1 MSIDLIKYALLNIK
15 RRKLRS
21 GLTILS
27 ILIGITAIYALV
39 SFGVGLQNYV
49 NVLAED
55 AGVDKIFIQSRGVGA
70 PGTDSNFFLTKDDVD
85 FVYKINGVEEVTGI
99 YTKTIEVKKD
109 RQLKFVFGMGV
120 DPGKTDF
127 VDEAFTVEIEKG
139 RQLKKGDFD
148 KVVLGHNYQENSR
161 IFKKGVVLGEKID
174 INGAKFEVIGFYGK
188 VGNPQDDSNAYF
200 TYETFESLFP
210 DSKDHFGFVMAK
222 SNRNVEPSTVADRI
236 TERLRKHKG
245 QEEGKEDFFV
255 QTFEDALQTFN
266 NIILILNGILF
277 LIALISVLVAGV
289 NTTNTMYTAVLERT
303 KEIGI
308 MKALGAKNSSILLIY
323 VVEAGFVGAL
333 GGIIGV
339 FLGFLISSGA
349 GLIAAQF
356 GFSFLKPAFPL
367 WLSVGSV
374 LFAFTVGAVSGV
386 LPAIRA
392 SKLKPVDALRY
403 E

>member
-1 MSIDLIKYALLNIK
+1 MSLDLIKYALLNVK
-15 RRKLRS
+15 KRKLRS

-49 NVLAED
+49 NVLAEES
-55 AGVDKIFIQSRGVGA
+55 GTNKLFVQSRGIGA
-70 PGTDSNFFLTKDDVD
+70 PGTDGNFFLTKGDVD
-85 FVYKINGVEEVTGI
+85 FVEKINGVEEITGV
-99 YTKTIEVKKD
+99 YMKTIEVKKD
-109 RQLKFVFGMGV
+109 RQLKFVFGMGI
-120 DPGKTDF
+120 DPEKTDF
-127 VDEAFTVEIEKG
+127 VDETFSVKIEKG

-148 KVVLGHNYQENSR
+148 KVVLGHNYREDNR
-161 IFKKGVVLGEKID
+161 IFKKGVVIGEKLEM
-174 INGAKFEVIGFYGK
+174 NGVKFEAIGFYEK
-188 VGNPQDDSNAYF
+188 IGNPHDDSNAYF

-210 DSKDHFGFVMAK
+210 ERKDKFGFIMVK
-222 SNRNVEPSTVADRI
+222 SNRNAEPSTVADRI

-266 NIILILNGILF
+266 NIILVLNGILF
-277 LIALISVLVAGV
+277 LIALISVIVAGV

-308 MKALGAKNSSILLIY
+308 MKALGAKNSSIMLIY

-333 GGIIGV
+333 GGLIGV
-339 FLGFLISSGA
+339 FLGFLISTG
-349 GLIAAQF
+349 GGWIAAQS
-356 GFSFLKPAFPL
+356 GFSFLKPSFPL